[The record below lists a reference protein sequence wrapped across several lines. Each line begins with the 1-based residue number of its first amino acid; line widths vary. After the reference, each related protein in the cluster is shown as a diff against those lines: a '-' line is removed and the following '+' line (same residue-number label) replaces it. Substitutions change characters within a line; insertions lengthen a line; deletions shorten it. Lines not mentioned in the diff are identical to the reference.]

1 MQGSNTL
8 AYFLG
13 VINKVK
19 TSQNVSVVGKKLS
32 KDKHTSLM
40 QTALL
45 SKEKLF
51 IILTP
56 GNNENAVSSDFST
69 LSLTV
74 LLQRENYTLY
84 TQTCPS

>member
-1 MQGSNTL
+1 LQVSNTL

-13 VINKVK
+13 IINKVK

-32 KDKHTSLM
+32 KDKHTSLL

-45 SKEKLF
+45 SREKLF

-69 LSLTV
+69 LRLTV
-74 LLQRENYTLY
+74 LLQRENNTLL
-84 TQTCPS
+84 TQTYPS